1 MKMDRLQLP
10 KMPFAARDAAVEAS
24 GAGSSPGW
32 RERFGLR
39 MRGRRLPFLAG
50 LLALLIL
57 IDAAVVVFDAR
68 QATFNTVYVAA
79 VGKIRMLSQRL
90 AKAAQQASQG
100 NSEAFKQLRDSRD
113 EFAAVFTLLTAGGAP
128 PRGAPPPPPG
138 PGGPGPGRPR
148 DAQRTN
154 QGHNGV
160 GCWPRRQHARP
171 CA

>member
-10 KMPFAARDAAVEAS
+10 KMPFVARDAAVEAS
-24 GAGSSPGW
+24 GAGASPGW
-32 RERFGLR
+32 RARFGLR

-50 LLALLIL
+50 LLALVIL

-113 EFAAVFTLLTAGGAP
+113 EFAAVVTLPPAGGAT
-128 PRGAPPPPPG
+128 PRRRRPPPPG
-138 PGGPGPGRPR
+138 LGTPAPSAAPAPTG
-148 DAQRTN
+148 T
-154 QGHNGV
+154 
-160 GCWPRRQHARP
+160 
-171 CA
+171 

>member
-10 KMPFAARDAAVEAS
+10 KMPFVARDAAVEAS

-68 QATFNTVYVAA
+68 HATFNTVYVAA

-113 EFAAVFTLLTAGGAP
+113 EFAAVVMLLPAGWAP
-128 PRGAPPPPPG
+128 PRRAPPPPPR
-138 PGGPGPGRPR
+138 RPR
-148 DAQRTN
+148 PPPSAPPLPR
-154 QGHNGV
+154 GHT
-160 GCWPRRQHARP
+160 PHP
-171 CA
+171 

>member
-10 KMPFAARDAAVEAS
+10 KIPFVARDATVEAS

-128 PRGAPPPPPG
+128 PRAGPPPPPG
-138 PGGPGPGRPR
+138 GRGPARRAPPAAKGQTQGQTRGRVLSTG
-148 DAQRTN
+148 QT
-154 QGHNGV
+154 
-160 GCWPRRQHARP
+160 
-171 CA
+171 

>member
-1 MKMDRLQLP
+1 
-10 KMPFAARDAAVEAS
+10 
-24 GAGSSPGW
+24 
-32 RERFGLR
+32 

-113 EFAAVFTLLTAGGAP
+113 EFAAGVTLLTAGW
-128 PRGAPPPPPG
+128 APPPRAPP
-138 PGGPGPGRPR
+138 PAPP
-148 DAQRTN
+148 
-154 QGHNGV
+154 
-160 GCWPRRQHARP
+160 
-171 CA
+171 

>member
-39 MRGRRLPFLAG
+39 IRGRRLPFLAG

-68 QATFNTVYVAA
+68 QATFNTVYAAA
-79 VGKIRMLSQRL
+79 VGNIRILSQRL
-90 AKAAQQASQG
+90 AKAVQPASHG
-100 NSEAFKQLRDSRD
+100 NST
-113 EFAAVFTLLTAGGAP
+113 AVEPLL
-128 PRGAPPPPPG
+128 
-138 PGGPGPGRPR
+138 
-148 DAQRTN
+148 D
-154 QGHNGV
+154 
-160 GCWPRRQHARP
+160 
-171 CA
+171 

>member
-10 KMPFAARDAAVEAS
+10 KMAFAARDAAVEAS

-113 EFAAVFTLLTAGGAP
+113 EFAAVVTLLTAGGATSGVTLP
-128 PRGAPPPPPG
+128 PTPERARPAPGAPPG
-138 PGGPGPGRPR
+138 PRAQTPRPR
-148 DAQRTN
+148 
-154 QGHNGV
+154 GV
-160 GCWPRRQHARP
+160 W
-171 CA
+171 